1 MLNFS
6 KIIILRFKLNIS
18 ISFNILTAN
27 AKYLYYVKVSIFEIF
42 LEILFHK
49 NILLWFNFFYKI

>member
-6 KIIILRFKLNIS
+6 KIIILRFKFNIS
-18 ISFNILTAN
+18 INFNILTAN
-27 AKYLYYVKVSIFEIF
+27 AKYLYYVKVSISEIF

-49 NILLWFNFFYKI
+49 NILLRLIFYKI